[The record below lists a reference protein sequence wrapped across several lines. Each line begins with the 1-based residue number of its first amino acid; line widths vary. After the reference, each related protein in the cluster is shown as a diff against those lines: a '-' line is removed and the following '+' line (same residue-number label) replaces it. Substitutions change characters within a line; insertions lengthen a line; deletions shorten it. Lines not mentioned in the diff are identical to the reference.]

1 MDVTHIENSW
11 KMKKRILC
19 LNSEIFSPLY
29 LDLFKNDNGNCFF
42 SNLRFLRFLHNF
54 FLERKREMPSSIF
67 YIVLTSWS
75 NFLWIDDFFSFHN
88 GAKKNLHFN
97 WEILR
102 RPQNVNGTKGQ
113 TKSKRFFSSRC
124 FLGKT
129 NEGIL
134 LYYHETSGGFVFVR
148 FFLRKLK
155 TPTKLTDFYN
165 I

>member
-1 MDVTHIENSW
+1 
-11 KMKKRILC
+11 MKKRILC

-88 GAKKNLHFN
+88 GAKKTYISIGKFWEGHKIWTVLWVRQSRNNFFKPTFTPKNEQANSTLLLWNLRLICFHLFGGN
-97 WEILR
+97 WT
-102 RPQNVNGTKGQ
+102 TKRHV
-113 TKSKRFFSSRC
+113 KIKWP
-124 FLGKT
+124 LA
-129 NEGIL
+129 
-134 LYYHETSGGFVFVR
+134 
-148 FFLRKLK
+148 
-155 TPTKLTDFYN
+155 
-165 I
+165 

>member
-1 MDVTHIENSW
+1 
-11 KMKKRILC
+11 MKKRILC

-88 GAKKNLHFN
+88 GVKTTCTVWIVTMSHMISRNSSSVCWNKYL
-97 WEILR
+97 
-102 RPQNVNGTKGQ
+102 V
-113 TKSKRFFSSRC
+113 KSSEVIWIKCDFRGNFATLCICSLFSFQLIINRMFS
-124 FLGKT
+124 
-129 NEGIL
+129 
-134 LYYHETSGGFVFVR
+134 
-148 FFLRKLK
+148 
-155 TPTKLTDFYN
+155 
-165 I
+165 